1 MASGAL
7 SSLGIGSNVLTYDII
22 EKLRE
27 ADEKAQVS
35 PIDSRLEDNIAK
47 QKDLTQVMT
56 HLSSLKGSASGLSSY
71 LTYQGRE
78 VSTNG
83 TSASLSVKSG
93 ASIGSFSIDVT
104 KLAEKD
110 TYQTK
115 AYESQSTSLGLTSG
129 DITLTIKGEEF
140 TISVDGSTTLDELGQ
155 KINDQTDG
163 SIQAKILNVGGATP
177 YRLIIQ
183 SAETGSEEAI
193 TFGGNATILN
203 ELNLDDLGPG
213 GANEA
218 NHLTTATNAEFKY
231 DGVTMERPTNT
242 IDDITF
248 GMTIQLSDEGKTSFT
263 ISQDKQAILDEM
275 EGFVSAYNNLV
286 NDLEIYT
293 DYNVETGSAGSL
305 QGVSQISSLQSSLKR
320 LLTSMDTEG
329 RALANY
335 GITLQENGTLK
346 FDEGSFLEKLNEDP
360 TNVEDFFKGMTTYD
374 PISYTPTNEVSAGAI
389 SISENQFTIN
399 GVSVLFT
406 SDAAATA
413 EENAQA
419 LRDAINSTDISGVV
433 ASLDSTGKKILLSQE
448 NGGDLEISGEAS
460 TLSSIGLN
468 QTAIYNAGETSVG
481 IFSKL
486 EDLLSTSLGENGTIG
501 LFESQLSSSQNRLQS
516 ERLKTIE
523 QLNQKYEMMVTQFAA
538 YDNIIANLNNQFS
551 ALQSM
556 IDAEV
561 NSKQ

>member
-1 MASGAL
+1 
-7 SSLGIGSNVLTYDII
+7 
-22 EKLRE
+22 
-27 ADEKAQVS
+27 
-35 PIDSRLEDNIAK
+35 
-47 QKDLTQVMT
+47 
-56 HLSSLKGSASGLSSY
+56 
-71 LTYQGRE
+71 
-78 VSTNG
+78 
-83 TSASLSVKSG
+83 
-93 ASIGSFSIDVT
+93 
-104 KLAEKD
+104 
-110 TYQTK
+110 
-115 AYESQSTSLGLTSG
+115 
-129 DITLTIKGEEF
+129 
-140 TISVDGSTTLDELGQ
+140 
-155 KINDQTDG
+155 
-163 SIQAKILNVGGATP
+163 
-177 YRLIIQ
+177 
-183 SAETGSEEAI
+183 
-193 TFGGNATILN
+193 
-203 ELNLDDLGPG
+203 
-213 GANEA
+213 
-218 NHLTTATNAEFKY
+218 
-231 DGVTMERPTNT
+231 
-242 IDDITF
+242 
-248 GMTIQLSDEGKTSFT
+248 
-263 ISQDKQAILDEM
+263 
-275 EGFVSAYNNLV
+275 
-286 NDLEIYT
+286 
-293 DYNVETGSAGSL
+293 
-305 QGVSQISSLQSSLKR
+305 
-320 LLTSMDTEG
+320 
-329 RALANY
+329 
-335 GITLQENGTLK
+335 
-346 FDEGSFLEKLNEDP
+346 
-360 TNVEDFFKGMTTYD
+360 MTTYD